1 MRPHQS
7 PDLYSCF
14 RWFWYRLIN
23 GLGLDWVK
31 SVIQGRFWLGF
42 IKGCRKTKK
51 FPSTAGQ
58 PPLILGFYIFLEMA
72 AATTAAAAEEATIV
86 LNEGLKRFETEDKEA
101 FLEYELRNRGKVKVL
116 DILHTY
122 VPSSKRGRGLAH
134 HLCISAFNHAK
145 AHSLLIIPSCTY
157 VSVCSPHP
165 FSLYSLSFGF
175 LSFIRLMNFDSNAS

>member
-1 MRPHQS
+1 M
-7 PDLYSCF
+7 
-14 RWFWYRLIN
+14 
-23 GLGLDWVK
+23 
-31 SVIQGRFWLGF
+31 
-42 IKGCRKTKK
+42 
-51 FPSTAGQ
+51 A
-58 PPLILGFYIFLEMA
+58 A

-116 DILHTY
+116 DIIHTY

-157 VSVCSPHP
+157 VSDT
-165 FSLYSLSFGF
+165 F
-175 LSFIRLMNFDSNAS
+175 LPRNASWNSLIYNKDVKSSM